1 MRQRFCLSFPHWQRR
16 GRPRHRLQ
24 GRWIRSDAAEV
35 ERGQEG
41 LMDGYEVRPLD
52 LDQVRVAV
60 QWAEREGWEPGLTD
74 AEPFFAADP
83 QGGFF
88 GGRLR

>member
-1 MRQRFCLSFPHWQRR
+1 
-16 GRPRHRLQ
+16 
-24 GRWIRSDAAEV
+24 
-35 ERGQEG
+35 
-41 LMDGYEVRPLD
+41 MDGYEVRPLD

-88 GGRLR
+88 GGWLDGEMVATMSAVRCSAEVAFVGF